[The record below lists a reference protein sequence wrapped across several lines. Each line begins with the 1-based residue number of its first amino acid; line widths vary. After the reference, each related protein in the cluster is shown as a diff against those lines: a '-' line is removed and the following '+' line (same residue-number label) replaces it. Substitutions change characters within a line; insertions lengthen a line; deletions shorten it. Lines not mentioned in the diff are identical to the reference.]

1 MLNSENWATIRSLYK
16 EGYGIK
22 TISRMLGIS
31 RNTVRQALI
40 SKNPPKIDQMGAKCT
55 RWLLTAA
62 PFPQQILAMTE
73 GELAGGLR

>member
-40 SKNPPKIDQMGAKCT
+40 SKNPPIKLT
-55 RWLLTAA
+55 RWE
-62 PFPQQILAMTE
+62 PSVP
-73 GELAGGLR
+73 GGY